1 MKVYLINMKI
11 ALYLGSFNPFH
22 IGHIEVIKTALCDFN
37 MDKVIIVPTMQN
49 PWKED
54 KPIPLSY
61 RCEIIARSA
70 VATMIPKPNG
80 YFTDGVSRLSNWI
93 SINKIEEKLIPPY
106 YSYATLHALKT
117 QYCNDEIYVL
127 CGEDTIEKIPDW
139 MHGGKIIEDYDFLVV
154 DRPAN
159 AISSTQVREILR
171 TRNKMDAYYSDA
183 KLANYVSPNVI
194 NLLKK
199 YY

>member
-1 MKVYLINMKI
+1 MKI
-11 ALYLGSFNPFH
+11 AFYLGSFNPFH
-22 IGHIEVIKTALCDFN
+22 NGHRDVILTAIKDFG
-37 MDKVIIVPTMQN
+37 MDKVIIVPSMQN
-49 PWKED
+49 PWKKEKALDFD
-54 KPIPLSY
+54 K
-61 RCEIIARSA
+61 RVEIICKAIDS
-70 VATMIPKPNG
+70 IWFKDPKK
-80 YFTDGVSRLSNWI
+80 YKKELSPLFNYI
-93 SINKIEEKLIPPY
+93 SVEDIEKSLIPPY

-117 QYCNDEIYVL
+117 KYCNDDIYIL
-127 CGEDTIEKIPDW
+127 CGEDTLKSIPDW

-183 KLANYVSPNVI
+183 KLANYVSSNVI

>member
-1 MKVYLINMKI
+1 MKI

-22 IGHIEVIKTALCDFN
+22 NGHRDVILTAIKDFG
-37 MDKVIIVPTMQN
+37 MDRVIIVPSMQN
-49 PWKED
+49 PWKKEKALDFD
-54 KPIPLSY
+54 K
-61 RCEIIARSA
+61 RVEIICKA
-70 VATMIPKPNG
+70 VDSIWFKDPKK
-80 YFTDGVSRLSNWI
+80 YKKELSPLFNYI
-93 SINKIEEKLIPPY
+93 SVEDIEKSLIPPY

-117 QYCNDEIYVL
+117 KYCNDDIYIL
-127 CGEDTIEKIPDW
+127 CGEDTMKSIPDW

-183 KLANYVSPNVI
+183 KLANYVSSNVI
-194 NLLKK
+194 NLLKQ

>member
-1 MKVYLINMKI
+1 MKTAI
-11 ALYLGSFNPFH
+11 YLGSFNPFH
-22 IGHIEVIKTALCDFN
+22 NDHLKLIRMALDDFG
-37 MDKVIIVPTMQN
+37 MEKIIIVPTMQN
-49 PWKED
+49 PWKKEKALDFD
-54 KPIPLSY
+54 K
-61 RCEIIARSA
+61 RVEIICEAIDS
-70 VATMIPKPNG
+70 IWFKDPKK
-80 YFTDGVSRLSNWI
+80 YKKELSPLFNYI
-93 SINKIEEKLIPPY
+93 SIENIEKSLIPPY

-117 QYCNDEIYVL
+117 KYCNDEIYIL
-127 CGEDTIEKIPDW
+127 CGEDTMKSISDW

-183 KLANYVSPNVI
+183 KLANYVASNVI

>member
-1 MKVYLINMKI
+1 MKI
-11 ALYLGSFNPFH
+11 AFYLGSFNPFH
-22 IGHIEVIKTALCDFN
+22 NGHRDVILTAIKDFG
-37 MDKVIIVPTMQN
+37 MDKVIIVPSMQN
-49 PWKED
+49 PWKKEKALDFD
-54 KPIPLSY
+54 K
-61 RCEIIARSA
+61 RVEIICKAIDS
-70 VATMIPKPNG
+70 IWFKDPKK
-80 YFTDGVSRLSNWI
+80 YKKELSPLFNYI
-93 SINKIEEKLIPPY
+93 SVEDIEKSLIPPY

-117 QYCNDEIYVL
+117 KYCNDEIYIL
-127 CGEDTIEKIPDW
+127 CGEDTMKFIPDW

-183 KLANYVSPNVI
+183 KLANYVSSNVI

>member
-1 MKVYLINMKI
+1 MN
-11 ALYLGSFNPFH
+11 S
-22 IGHIEVIKTALCDFN
+22 
-37 MDKVIIVPTMQN
+37 
-49 PWKED
+49 
-54 KPIPLSY
+54 
-61 RCEIIARSA
+61 
-70 VATMIPKPNG
+70 
-80 YFTDGVSRLSNWI
+80 
-93 SINKIEEKLIPPY
+93 
-106 YSYATLHALKT
+106 
-117 QYCNDEIYVL
+117 
-127 CGEDTIEKIPDW
+127 IPDW

-171 TRNKMDAYYSDA
+171 TRNKMDAYYSDE

>member
-1 MKVYLINMKI
+1 MKI
-11 ALYLGSFNPFH
+11 AFYLGSFNPFH
-22 IGHIEVIKTALCDFN
+22 NGHRDVILTAIKDFG
-37 MDKVIIVPTMQN
+37 MDKVIIVPSMQN
-49 PWKED
+49 PWKKEKALDFD
-54 KPIPLSY
+54 K
-61 RCEIIARSA
+61 RVEIICKAIDS
-70 VATMIPKPNG
+70 IWFKDPKK
-80 YFTDGVSRLSNWI
+80 YKKELSQLFNYI
-93 SINKIEEKLIPPY
+93 SIENIEKSLIPPY

-117 QYCNDEIYVL
+117 KYCNDDIYIL
-127 CGEDTIEKIPDW
+127 CGEDTMKSIPDW

-183 KLANYVSPNVI
+183 KLANYVSSNVI